1 MASDSEIWVCP
12 GCDGLEFDLADEG
25 ISIVHKSS
33 RTAVILFDGRAHS
46 LVCTTLERARRR
58 REIEH
63 KAMTVCPY
71 TMDDKKQHPLEE
83 MLDELGLGEANEN
96 Q

>member
-12 GCDGLEFDLADEG
+12 GCDGLEFDLTDES
-25 ISIVHKSS
+25 ISVVHKSCRS
-33 RTAVILFDGRAHS
+33 AVILFEGRAHS
-46 LVCTTLERARRR
+46 LVCTTLDRVKRR

-71 TMDDKKQHPLEE
+71 TMDAKPEDPFEE
-83 MLDELGLGEANEN
+83 MLREQDKKNLDGSI
-96 Q
+96 